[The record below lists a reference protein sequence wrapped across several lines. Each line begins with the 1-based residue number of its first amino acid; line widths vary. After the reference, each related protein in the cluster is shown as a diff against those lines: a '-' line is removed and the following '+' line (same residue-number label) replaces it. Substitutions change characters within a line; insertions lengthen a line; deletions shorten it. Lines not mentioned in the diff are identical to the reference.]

1 MIADTNSMEYY
12 RIFKSIKFAE
22 RESQINSILNWIDLF
37 AIKHDL
43 NEAKHLKKL
52 AYNKLKILT
61 KTF

>member
-1 MIADTNSMEYY
+1 MEYY

-52 AYNKLKILT
+52 AYNKLTILT

>member
-1 MIADTNSMEYY
+1 MKSKEFY
-12 RIFKSIKFAE
+12 RIFKSIKYSE

-52 AYNKLKILT
+52 AYNKLSILT
-61 KTF
+61 NTF